1 MFLKILIKQDKRG
14 AESNSLGDY
23 SNLDNAVCSL
33 RLWRSQLACVA
44 SVSLQFR
51 SKERGTRVKDRA
63 KNSLRKKS
71 GEGVSFLPLPLPPPP
86 FIFWFLFHFSRGQ
99 NRESL
104 SSVFLCSETKGKRLL
119 RRLVHSIPD
128 SFAPPEKSYRIGFL
142 FTRKNGCSG
151 AISVTQWSCA

>member
-33 RLWRSQLACVA
+33 RLWRSQLAYVA

-71 GEGVSFLPLPLPPPP
+71 GGGVSFLPLPLPPP

-128 SFAPPEKSYRIGFL
+128 SFCAA
-142 FTRKNGCSG
+142 RK
-151 AISVTQWSCA
+151 IIPDRVSVHTQERL

>member
-44 SVSLQFR
+44 SVSVRFR
-51 SKERGTRVKDRA
+51 SKERGARVKDRA
-63 KNSLRKKS
+63 KNGSSKRA
-71 GEGVSFLPLPLPPPP
+71 GRGVSFLPAPPPP
-86 FIFWFLFHFSRGQ
+86 TFIFWLLFHFSHGQ

-104 SSVFLCSETKGKRLL
+104 SSVFLCSETKRKRLI
-119 RRLVHSIPD
+119 RRLVQSIPD
-128 SFAPPEKSYRIGFL
+128 SFCAA
-142 FTRKNGCSG
+142 RK
-151 AISVTQWSCA
+151 IIPDRVFVHTQERL